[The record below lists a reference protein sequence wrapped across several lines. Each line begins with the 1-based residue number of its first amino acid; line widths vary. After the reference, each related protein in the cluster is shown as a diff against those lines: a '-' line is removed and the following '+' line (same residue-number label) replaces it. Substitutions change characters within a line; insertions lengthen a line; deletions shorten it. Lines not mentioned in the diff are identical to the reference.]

1 MKIAIASDHG
11 GLEYKTAIKEHL
23 IKLGHK
29 VNDYGTDSKESCHY
43 PVFVKKACN
52 AFINKE
58 VERIILVCTSGE
70 GVMMVANHYNGIRCG
85 LGYNDDVSRLMRE
98 HNDAN
103 AIAFGQAFMKL
114 EDVLRRVDI
123 FLNTDFSGGRHLTRV
138 NMIDNC

>member
-23 IKLGHK
+23 IKLGHEVK
-29 VNDYGTDSKESCHY
+29 DYGTDSKESCHY
-43 PVFVKKACN
+43 PIFVKKACN

-85 LGYNDDVSRLMRE
+85 LGYNDDVEINER
-98 HNDAN
+98 
-103 AIAFGQAFMKL
+103 
-114 EDVLRRVDI
+114 
-123 FLNTDFSGGRHLTRV
+123 T
-138 NMIDNC
+138 